1 MYILMHTIHNYDFVF
16 PLQFGRH
23 IITIRVHTH
32 ALLSSAGQDYNTIS
46 FRTNRED
53 RHIAIAKWL
62 ESSREPCSFD
72 VLRPILFDLLKRR
85 ETWDDTVEMLNFCIE
100 QKGLQKELGR
110 ISTKQLFAV
119 LYQAFCIRGCKVG
132 CKLEKTNEEMNVRKN
147 SIYMY
152 EILMDHSL
160 ASMLRSQWVMN
171 DVDFFAGDTSRPHI
185 SIFPRNGRSSD
196 FGFPPIQLQC
206 HFEAVLETWF
216 QYFGWTYT
224 ILASRKHRS
233 WSPLSGRWS
242 ELEIQDPQ
250 RVCICPPC
258 SIDLSTVVWR
268 LDAGLVQRE
277 RGDLK
282 CFRWKHLHSVSGN
295 RQMPTSM
302 RNLAWRCFKDSCFD
316 RLGLGQTYVGSHA
329 LQSA

>member
-1 MYILMHTIHNYDFVF
+1 MLIFVGLFRAYAGMYILMHTIHNYDFVF

-132 CKLEKTNEEMNVRKN
+132 CKLEKTNEEMNVRK
-147 SIYMY
+147 
-152 EILMDHSL
+152 
-160 ASMLRSQWVMN
+160 
-171 DVDFFAGDTSRPHI
+171 
-185 SIFPRNGRSSD
+185 
-196 FGFPPIQLQC
+196 
-206 HFEAVLETWF
+206 
-216 QYFGWTYT
+216 QY
-224 ILASRKHRS
+224 IH
-233 WSPLSGRWS
+233 
-242 ELEIQDPQ
+242 
-250 RVCICPPC
+250 V
-258 SIDLSTVVWR
+258 
-268 LDAGLVQRE
+268 
-277 RGDLK
+277 
-282 CFRWKHLHSVSGN
+282 
-295 RQMPTSM
+295 
-302 RNLAWRCFKDSCFD
+302 
-316 RLGLGQTYVGSHA
+316 
-329 LQSA
+329 